1 MYTDENIKTQKSIC
15 GYSHIV
21 FKKQK
26 QTRWRYFSLTSGPL
40 NVESGE

>member
-1 MYTDENIKTQKSIC
+1 MYTDENIKIQKSIC